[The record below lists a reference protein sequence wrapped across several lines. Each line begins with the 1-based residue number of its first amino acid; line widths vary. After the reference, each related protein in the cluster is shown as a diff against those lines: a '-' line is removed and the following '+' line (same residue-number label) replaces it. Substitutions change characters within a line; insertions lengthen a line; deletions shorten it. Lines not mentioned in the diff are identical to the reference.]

1 MGYTDKRDRK
11 RKHNFVVKDG
21 VAMRKTEDN
30 NKYNPDPDFIVF
42 GEMVLNNDDVFVDVG
57 AQHGLYTAVANRY
70 LKNSTIYSFEPDDR
84 WYQNLIKI
92 IPKPE
97 HPHWPDNGNEIKTYH
112 LGLGK
117 ERCTKKLNTKTRA
130 GRINVDGDMDVEIDS
145 MDNIFKNI
153 PIDFVKID
161 VEGFEYEVLLGAEEV
176 IKKYKPKFII
186 ETHPKYLEDLGSSE
200 EEVISFMEKHG
211 YTSNLFFVRDD
222 CKVGVKHYYFNHQ

>member
-1 MGYTDKRDRK
+1 MKKILFIIPIIIFCFLFFNQKDSRK
-11 RKHNFVVKDG
+11 EYEIFLLSQYKNIPSH
-21 VAMRKTEDN
+21 TE
-30 NKYNPDPDFIVF
+30 
-42 GEMVLNNDDVFVDVG
+42 EE
-57 AQHGLYTAVANRY
+57 
-70 LKNSTIYSFEPDDR
+70 LKN
-84 WYQNLIKI
+84 